1 MKIKSKKNL
10 MGAWA
15 FLIGIILAIVLG
27 LFSDYLGAGTYK
39 TALVILV
46 VLGIIVGLFNIT
58 VKESSKFLLTALVL
72 ILVAYIGQSVM
83 SIIPQIGKILG
94 ALLVL
99 FVPATL
105 IVILKSIFD
114 IAKI

>member
-1 MKIKSKKNL
+1 MPTKSKKNL
-10 MGAWA
+10 IGAWI
-15 FLIGIILAIVLG
+15 FLIGVIIAIALG
-27 LFSDYLGAGTYK
+27 LFSDYLSANIYK
-39 TALVILV
+39 TILIILV
-46 VLGIIVGLFNIT
+46 VLGIAIGLLNIT

-72 ILVAYIGQSVM
+72 ILVAYVGQSVM

-99 FVPATL
+99 FVPATV
-105 IVILKSIFD
+105 IVSLKSIFD